1 MMIKFLFS
9 GFLLLISFSL
19 IAQDQLNDRVAEL
32 AAGIEK
38 DMIKWRRHIHE
49 NPELSNREFETAA
62 MVTKH
67 LEGLGIQVQTEVAH
81 TGVVGVLEGGK
92 PGPVVALRADMDA
105 LPVKERAD
113 LPFASKAKGEYKGQ
127 EVDVMHACGH
137 DTHVAI
143 LMAVAS
149 VLAEVKADLPG
160 TVKFIFQPAEEGSP
174 EGEEGGADMMI
185 REGAL
190 QNPDAAVIFGLHI
203 NSQTPVGTIKY
214 RSGGMM
220 AAADIF
226 QIAVEG
232 KQTHGSTPWDGVDP
246 ITAAAQIVQGLQ
258 HIISRQVPITDD
270 PAIITVGIIN
280 GGVRNNIIPEEV
292 TIEGTIRTFNTE
304 MQDQIHERI
313 EQTAIKIAESSGAKA
328 KVNIRKQTPVTTNDE
343 ALTTAMVPTLE
354 AVAGKEQV
362 IITKPI
368 TGAEDFA
375 FYQEAIPGFF
385 FFIGGLEEGKSP
397 EEAAPHHTP
406 DFVINESGML
416 LGVKALTQLAI
427 DYMQAHQ
434 QAAN

>member
-1 MMIKFLFS
+1 MIKFLLS
-9 GFLLLISFSL
+9 TLLCVLML
-19 IAQDQLNDRVAEL
+19 PLAAQENLKDRVAEL
-32 AAGIEK
+32 AAGFEE
-38 DMIKWRRHIHE
+38 DMIEWRRHIHE
-49 NPELSNREFETAA
+49 NPELSNREFKTAA
-62 MVTKH
+62 MVAEH
-67 LEGLGIQVQTEVAH
+67 LKALGLQVQTEVAH
-81 TGVVGVLEGGK
+81 TGVVGVLKGGK

-149 VLAEVKADLPG
+149 VLAEVKDDLPG

-174 EGEEGGADMMI
+174 EGEDGGADMMI

-190 QNPDAAVIFGLHI
+190 QNPDAEAIFGLHI
-203 NSQTPVGTIKY
+203 NSQTPVGTLKY

-220 AAADIF
+220 AAADVF
-226 QIAVEG
+226 QITVEG
-232 KQTHGSTPWDGVDP
+232 KQTHGSTPWNGVDP

-258 HIISRQVPITDD
+258 HIISRQVPLTDD

-292 TIEGTIRTFNTE
+292 KIEGTIRTFNKD

-343 ALTTAMVPTLE
+343 TLTAAMVPTLE
-354 AVAGKEQV
+354 ALAGKEQV

-385 FFIGGLEEGKSP
+385 FFLGGLEEGKTP
-397 EEAAPHHTP
+397 EDAAPHHTP
-406 DFVINESGML
+406 DFVINEAGML
-416 LGVKALTQLAI
+416 LGVKALANLTI
-427 DYMQAHQ
+427 DYMNGQ
-434 QAAN
+434 